1 MFVIASVD
9 FSQGNYGTYY
19 RLLSVGSTEAND
31 YGSALYTSIL
41 HNASSTE
48 IGGYRNYDANYNTV
62 TTNTT
67 FLMCLQYDGT
77 NSINYL
83 NGQSPSSVASTGS
96 FGTTSYSIGRDVGNT
111 DYGGSYAYWPGNVG
125 EVIIFNA
132 SLSITQRQQI
142 EGYLAWKWGL
152 QSQLPFTHPYY
163 KFRTSQLAVKPLTP
177 STIATVILEDL
188 SGYNGTVTWTVSTN
202 ATNYIMIVGTGPGT
216 GEVARDYVGDVLSGT
231 VSYSF
236 AENIDYYAWVIPV
249 SSTGTA
255 GIPTI
260 SPVAS
265 YGPPA

>member
-1 MFVIASVD
+1 MFIVYQYTPTREANGSLWGSDVDGGWNRLQLLDFPALPSVD
-9 FSQGNYGTYY
+9 FGMSMGDGTVSVTGLNTSN
-19 RLLSVGSTEAND
+19 RLIYTIVIDQYTISIFVNGTSGVTPFSEPES
-31 YGSALYTSIL
+31 GYTS
-41 HNASSTE
+41 
-48 IGGYRNYDANYNTV
+48 D
-62 TTNTT
+62 TNTYFAAIAPFSFMT
-67 FLMCLQYDGT
+67 PINFNEIVIYDRA
-77 NSINYL
+77 I
-83 NGQSPSSVASTGS
+83 
-96 FGTTSYSIGRDVGNT
+96 TT
-111 DYGGSYAYWPGNVG
+111 
-125 EVIIFNA
+125 
-132 SLSITQRQQI
+132 TQRQQI

-152 QSQLPFTHPYY
+152 QSQLPFIHPYY

-188 SGYNGTVTWTVSTN
+188 NGYNGTVTWTVSTN

-216 GEVARDYVGDVLSGT
+216 GEVARDYRGDVLSGI

-265 YGPPA
+265 YGPPP